1 MKQEYKFKDIDT
13 FYIEGDYPDLQGGYF
28 STNADPVDGYNEALD
43 KDISNIEIWVRYNN
57 GDEMRIK

>member
-13 FYIEGDYPDLQGGYF
+13 FYIEGDYPDFKRGYF
-28 STNADPVDGYNEALD
+28 STSNDPVDGYNEALD
-43 KDISNIEIWVRYNN
+43 KGISNIEIWVRYNN